1 MKGLLYVGGPL
12 DGRYT
17 PDLGDGTAYRSV
29 ILALKDGLNFQFMT
43 HSSLVTS
50 AQMIDALLDGYR
62 KPAPPAPTSGKT
74 LALLIGGPHHGK
86 SEFVD
91 STANALIKSGK
102 GCYHAT
108 PLRVSDGIGQIIVF
122 AHDSM
127 PDAYAIA
134 QAVIDGGWAK
144 LVNPA
149 KVRMD
154 DDPLCRVCGCSKSAH
169 DIQVSHHGMPDDYGM
184 VRTIAG
190 QKIFHYFERGE
201 G

>member
-1 MKGLLYVGGPL
+1 MRGLLYVGGPL
-12 DGRYT
+12 DGRHT

-29 ILALKDGLNFQFMT
+29 ILALKDGLNFQFMA
-43 HSSLVTS
+43 HSLLVTS

-62 KPAPPAPTSGKT
+62 KPTAPPSPTSGKT

-86 SEFVD
+86 GEFVD

-122 AHDSM
+122 AHDLM

-144 LVNPA
+144 LANPTRVHA
-149 KVRMD
+149 D
-154 DDPLCRVCGCSKSAH
+154 DSQALCQVCGMIRGLH
-169 DIQVSHHGMPDDYGM
+169 DVYHGSVFAGM

-190 QKIFHYFERGE
+190 QKLFHYFEAAK
-201 G
+201 